1 MPRRLERFD
10 PRQTMRNK
18 TFEIFYNYNTSLK
31 TVEVHHHDFYEI
43 YYFIGGDVE
52 YRVEG
57 ASYTLKKGDLLLICP
72 WELHQVIVR
81 HGLPYERIVVWID
94 RAFLSQFIS
103 DGADLSNCFD
113 LAESRLIRPR
123 EEQKEKVYNLLESMI
138 KESEQQYWGKNSL
151 LHGLFLQFMVELN
164 RISLHPKA
172 EDPEDGEDDLI
183 GRVLAYI
190 ADNYRSKITL
200 QEIAD
205 HFYVN
210 KYYLSHAFSQ
220 RVGTGIYH
228 YIVLKRLLLAKEL
241 ISSGYPPGEVYQQ
254 CGFRDYANFYRAFRA
269 QYGISPKDFAL
280 SSDEKRND

>member
-57 ASYTLKKGDLLLICP
+57 VSYTLKKGDLLLICP
-72 WELHQVIVR
+72 WELHQVIVH

-94 RAFLSQFIS
+94 RTFLSQFIS

-113 LAESRLIRPR
+113 FAESRLIRPR
-123 EEQKEKVYNLLESMI
+123 EEQREKVYNLMESMI
-138 KESEQQYWGKNSL
+138 KESEQQYWGKNPL

-190 ADNYRSKITL
+190 ADNFRSKITL

-205 HFYVN
+205 HFGLEKEQIKNWVN
-210 KYYLSHAFSQ
+210 RYNHQQKQ
-220 RVGTGIYH
+220 
-228 YIVLKRLLLAKEL
+228 LAKGIVPRSKGRRSTDPEKEIERL
-241 ISSGYPPGEVYQQ
+241 RMENKLL
-254 CGFRDYANFYRAFRA
+254 RDFL
-269 QYGISPKDFAL
+269 QL
-280 SSDEKRND
+280 SERM